1 MADEIH
7 DLNVDGGDYNQ
18 DKSELEVLMSDGIH
32 DLNVA
37 EGDYNQDKS
46 GLEALMSD
54 KIHDLNVVEGDYNQ
68 DKSELEA
75 LTARINELVT
85 NMLKQETYLK
95 DKLATKKEY
104 LASFTVSLENSNKEI
119 QELQRQIAEMRETN
133 EKYQSLIGAL
143 SSLAAEQ
150 EMQLKD
156 LKNVIGTKEEVIMSF
171 AISFEN
177 SKTEQKSNE
186 ENSELKAE
194 QKALKK
200 MLKQLQK
207 EERKSSKENA

>member
-7 DLNVDGGDYNQ
+7 DLNVAGGDNNQ
-18 DKSELEVLMSDGIH
+18 DFSELEALMADEVH

-37 EGDYNQDKS
+37 GCDYNQDF
-46 GLEALMSD
+46 
-54 KIHDLNVVEGDYNQ
+54 
-68 DKSELEA
+68 SEFEA
-75 LTARINELVT
+75 LTTRINELVA

-95 DKLATKKEY
+95 DELATKKEY

-119 QELQRQIAEMRETN
+119 PELQRQMAEMREAN

-156 LKNVIGTKEEVIMSF
+156 IKEVIGTKEKVITSF
-171 AISFEN
+171 ALSLEN
-177 SKTEQKSNE
+177 SKPEQNSNE
-186 ENSELKAE
+186 ENSGLQAE
-194 QKALKK
+194 QKARKK
-200 MLKQLQK
+200 MLKRLQK
-207 EERKSSKENA
+207 EDRKSSKQND